1 MAFAA
6 KAKEPLNG
14 TLARILP
21 LEMVKK
27 SYPDMAAAERV
38 ETNMLD
44 CTNVVL
50 LFLVFLTHKWLN
62 FLGLLSMCNQGCWSQ
77 TALAHMGTLCVYT
90 YIYIGMFCT
99 YIHILVSTTKGP

>member
-1 MAFAA
+1 MTFAA

-14 TLARILP
+14 TAAQILP

-44 CTNVVL
+44 RTDVVL
-50 LFLVFLTHKWLN
+50 FFWYFWTQTWLN
-62 FLGLLSMCNQGCWSQ
+62 FLGLLPMCNQGCWSQ

-99 YIHILVSTTKGP
+99 YIHILVSTPKGT

>member
-14 TLARILP
+14 TAAQILP

-50 LFLVFLTHKWLN
+50 LLLVFFDPQMVKLSWATIHVQPRMLVTDCTCTH
-62 FLGLLSMCNQGCWSQ
+62 GYTM
-77 TALAHMGTLCVYT
+77 CVY
-90 YIYIGMFCT
+90 
-99 YIHILVSTTKGP
+99 IHLYRHVLHLYSHTCIHN

>member
-1 MAFAA
+1 
-6 KAKEPLNG
+6 
-14 TLARILP
+14 
-21 LEMVKK
+21 
-27 SYPDMAAAERV
+27 MAAAERV

-50 LFLVFLTHKWLN
+50 LLLVFLTHTWLN
-62 FLGLLSMCNQGCWSQ
+62 FLGRLSMCNQGCWSQ

>member
-1 MAFAA
+1 
-6 KAKEPLNG
+6 
-14 TLARILP
+14 
-21 LEMVKK
+21 
-27 SYPDMAAAERV
+27 MAAAERV

-99 YIHILVSTTKGP
+99 YIHILVSRTREKLYSDICLGIFHIFGKKMEKIKAAKVNSS